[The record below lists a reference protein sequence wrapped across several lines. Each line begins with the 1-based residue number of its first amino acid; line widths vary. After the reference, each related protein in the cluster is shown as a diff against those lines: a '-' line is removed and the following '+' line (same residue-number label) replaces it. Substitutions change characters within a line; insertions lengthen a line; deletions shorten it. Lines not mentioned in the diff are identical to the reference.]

1 MNRKL
6 LFGCSFADSGRV
18 VDEIMK
24 SAKAEYETAYR
35 LLPDTTASPVPQNIK
50 DEIEA
55 NVLTF
60 IEFSDDVN
68 AGIYQAIM

>member
-6 LFGCSFADSGRV
+6 LFECSFADSGRV
-18 VDEIMK
+18 ADEIMK
-24 SAKAEYETAYR
+24 CAKEEYETSYR
-35 LLPDTTASPVPQNIK
+35 LLPETIASPVPQNIK

-55 NVLTF
+55 NIVTF